1 MVWPGPQLDLC
12 EGGELWAQLRSGR
25 DGGKMVGAPPSR
37 ACLTEVVGGETVR
50 KVLASPGGAFHGA
63 LGALVF
69 QVYDR
74 TNPPIPALPGVHL
87 DQVGAAF
94 YAAPL
99 LPGGLLV
106 DLPVPLGVS
115 GGVLRAQG
123 FALGTGTQNGAYATT
138 FAHDVF
144 LR

>member
-1 MVWPGPQLDLC
+1 MEYLLSIDDLELGCRMPGTGEDL
-12 EGGELWAQLRSGR
+12 ELHGG
-25 DGGKMVGAPPSR
+25 VGAPPSR

-74 TNPPIPALPGVHL
+74 TSPPVPALPGVHL
-87 DQVGAAF
+87 DQVGMAY

-106 DLPVPLGVS
+106 DLPVPLGVA

-123 FALGTGTQNGAYATT
+123 FALSSSAQNGAYATT

-144 LR
+144 LH